1 MNGDP
6 ETIKKARA
14 ILSQAT
20 LFHRNYVIQLMNKS
34 RKRHIDLPVNYL
46 GKYCEIDIL
55 KLIFFL
61 MISDPISSFQ
71 WQTVIKLMSMFY

>member
-34 RKRHIDLPVNYL
+34 RKRYIDLPVNYL

-55 KLIFFL
+55 KLIFF
-61 MISDPISSFQ
+61 
-71 WQTVIKLMSMFY
+71 